1 MQDQSALT
9 LAAAA
14 AASRMTRRQPNTHS
28 SLASAA
34 AQCRTR
40 NQTQR
45 LQPQQQQ
52 QQNSTLGTTI
62 EHWRHL
68 EGDNTKSISAADF
81 EAWSSMVNGAGMR
94 RRSAQVPAVSFSLPS
109 PLPMPSQ
116 ARPVSQIEPRRPPE
130 RPRMPCRL
138 KKALS
143 ANEQV
148 VAHIENLARRA
159 QMTDDIHDRA
169 RIGDVIISHCLDG
182 SLPMSPL
189 LPRPTPSPSSARA
202 LPHPTRTVHEPP
214 RAETETRKARSR
226 VVQEPKTTSR
236 EKRHTK
242 KDKTTGATK
251 SKKKNKSKKP
261 KSTKKPRADDNKD
274 IRRAK
279 AASKKRRREKFGH
292 TGGMKPLGGMGGSE
306 ARSLLKEGEGLGA
319 LPSMSEF
326 PDAMGGKQ

>member
-1 MQDQSALT
+1 
-9 LAAAA
+9 
-14 AASRMTRRQPNTHS
+14 MTRRQPNTRG

-34 AQCRTR
+34 AQCRAR
-40 NQTQR
+40 NQSQR
-45 LQPQQQQ
+45 LQPLFGHPQQQQ

-81 EAWSSMVNGAGMR
+81 EAWSSMINGAGMR
-94 RRSAQVPAVSFSLPS
+94 RRSAQVPAVSLSLPS
-109 PLPMPSQ
+109 PSSSPMPSQ
-116 ARPVSQIEPRRPPE
+116 ARPVSQIESRRPPE
-130 RPRMPCRL
+130 RPLMPCRL
-138 KKALS
+138 KKALG

-189 LPRPTPSPSSARA
+189 LPRPTPTPSSSSARA
-202 LPHPTRTVHEPP
+202 LVHPTRIVHEPP
-214 RAETETRKARSR
+214 RVEAETRKPRPR
-226 VVQEPKTTSR
+226 VAAVQEPKTTSR

-261 KSTKKPRADDNKD
+261 KSTKKPRADDDKD
-274 IRRAK
+274 TRRAK
-279 AASKKRRREKFGH
+279 AASKKKRREKFGH
-292 TGGMKPLGGMGGSE
+292 AGGMKPLGGMGGSE